1 MKSTPIISNMET
13 LLENLPPNASPRL
26 EKLLSSAPWTP
37 RGVKRRQ
44 TLAVFY
50 LAIFLL
56 IAFIGLTPQGRAFAQ
71 NVIEFFT
78 TTDQDSLPLS
88 EEELAQFYT
97 PEQPRA
103 LTLVDVTPISQ
114 SSEHCSNPEDAKTY
128 ECEIKRVESEL
139 EVDLKEFST
148 VPPNHI
154 FSGVWFHPN
163 TLSASADV
171 YVVGITYQGQGKY
184 LLLHQG
190 NGDFPPDSD
199 WDKALQSAVQHV
211 RIGEFEGEY
220 VNGSFGLRNGDDKLT
235 WDSSG
240 ADQRIRW
247 REGDKWF
254 EITALGGPGT
264 SGYLDKEALIS
275 LASSMAY
282 QPENS
287 EQTNEVAL
295 ELIPNIVLAEKICSC
310 NILQPTKLPSGMEFD
325 HASYDSE
332 RKSITLI
339 YGYRALRIV
348 QTPLDS
354 ALFRDLNAYKNVETI
369 HVGEATGWHG
379 ISPEYET
386 IWESTTQPSF
396 STNSSYSVLLWITND
411 TVYLIYFDQSFS
423 GGDFITKEQMIEIAE
438 SLK

>member
-1 MKSTPIISNMET
+1 MKSTPTISNMET

-26 EKLLSSAPWTP
+26 EKLLLSAPWTP

-88 EEELAQFYT
+88 DEELAQFYT

-114 SSEHCSNPEDAKTY
+114 SSEYCSSPEAAKTY
-128 ECEIKRVESEL
+128 GCEIKRIESEL
-139 EVDLKEFST
+139 KIDLKEFST
-148 VPPNHI
+148 APPNHT
-154 FSGVWFHPN
+154 FMGVWFHPN
-163 TLSASADV
+163 TLSTNTDAYMVEIS
-171 YVVGITYQGQGKY
+171 YQGPGKY
-184 LLLHQG
+184 LFLAQG
-190 NGDFPPDSD
+190 IGNFPSDSD
-199 WDKALQSAVQHV
+199 WDKVLQSAVQHV
-211 RIGEFEGEY
+211 KIGEFEGEY

-240 ADQRIRW
+240 TDQQIRW
-247 REGDKWF
+247 KEGDRWF
-254 EITALGGPGT
+254 KITALGGPGT
-264 SGYLDKEALIS
+264 SGYFDKEALIS
-275 LASSMAY
+275 LASNMVY

-287 EQTNEVAL
+287 EQMRDADL
-295 ELIPNIVLAEKICSC
+295 ELIPNIALAEKICEC
-310 NILQPTKLPSGMEFD
+310 NILQPTKLPAGMKFD
-325 HASYDSE
+325 HASYDTE

-354 ALFRDLNAYKNVETI
+354 ALFKDLNAYKNAETI
-369 HVGEATGWHG
+369 HVGDVTGWYG
-379 ISPEYET
+379 ISPEYAT
-386 IWESTTQPSF
+386 IWESTTQPAF
-396 STNSSYSVLLWITND
+396 STNSSYSVVLWITND